1 MAFLPSNNGYL
12 SVSPS
17 CNYLP
22 LPNPSHLANNQ
33 TNPKTFPT
41 PAQEI
46 HNQHPVLPISIPRSL
61 QIKHHYFESPII
73 QPRVQRCRKDSL
85 DSTPDEDVICVIV
98 CDTNIYMHQIKDVWR
113 IMDSRSF
120 KLCKVGI
127 PWKVHNELDG
137 LKKHRNWEIA
147 RNARLAAKHITY
159 ILKNQK
165 QKVHCQGRLEYDQ
178 AKKLFEHEN
187 SDDSILQAIL
197 QMEESKVKHV
207 FLHTYD
213 TVLKNKALSIGLKL
227 FEF

>member
-1 MAFLPSNNGYL
+1 MVTPPSNYGYIPTSSNFLPNSPHFAYDQSSLKLIPTSAHHISNL
-12 SVSPS
+12 
-17 CNYLP
+17 
-22 LPNPSHLANNQ
+22 NPA
-33 TNPKTFPT
+33 
-41 PAQEI
+41 
-46 HNQHPVLPISIPRSL
+46 
-61 QIKHHYFESPII
+61 SPIFVPQSLI
-73 QPRVQRCRKDSL
+73 RHHHLETHTPIVQSHVQRVQSDSR
-85 DSTPDEDVICVIV
+85 SSENETCVIV
-98 CDTNIYMHQIKDVWR
+98 CDTNVYMHQIVDVWR
-113 IMDSRSF
+113 IMESKSL
-120 KLCKVGI
+120 KLCKIGI

-137 LKKHRNWEIA
+137 LKKHKNWEIA
-147 RNARLAAKHITY
+147 RNARLAAKHITF
-159 ILKNQK
+159 ILKNLK